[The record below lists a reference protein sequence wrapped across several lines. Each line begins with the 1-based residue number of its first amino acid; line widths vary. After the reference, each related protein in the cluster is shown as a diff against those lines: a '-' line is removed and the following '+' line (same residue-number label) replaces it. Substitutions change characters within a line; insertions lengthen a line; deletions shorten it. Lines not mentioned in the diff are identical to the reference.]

1 MELYYSPEAERDLQN
16 IRNSI
21 IENFD
26 SEEIA
31 KKVLKKI
38 TGTVRGLLAFPYMGE
53 ELARMTGISTEYRC
67 LYCERN
73 YVFYR
78 LEKDRVYIVR
88 ILHERQDFMRILFG
102 ITEESD
108 TEDTA

>member
-53 ELARMTGISTEYRC
+53 ELARMTGIFTEYRC

-88 ILHERQDFMRILFG
+88 ILHERQDFMRRLFG

-108 TEDTA
+108 TEDTE

>member
-67 LYCERN
+67 LY
-73 YVFYR
+73 YR

-108 TEDTA
+108 TEDTE

>member
-26 SEEIA
+26 REDIA
-31 KKVLKKI
+31 KKLLKKI
-38 TGTVRGLLAFPYMGE
+38 TGAARGLLAFSCMGE
-53 ELARMTGISTEYRC
+53 ELARMTGISAEYRYLC
-67 LYCERN
+67 CERN

-88 ILHERQDFMRILFG
+88 ILHEWQDFMRILFG

>member
-26 SEEIA
+26 REDIA

-38 TGTVRGLLAFPYMGE
+38 TGAARGLLAFPCMGQAY
-53 ELARMTGISTEYRC
+53 LQNTDIFAVKGITYFIDWRKTGFISS
-67 LYCERN
+67 
-73 YVFYR
+73 VFYMNGR
-78 LEKDRVYIVR
+78 TL
-88 ILHERQDFMRILFG
+88 
-102 ITEESD
+102 
-108 TEDTA
+108 